1 MKHFTDRRIHRQEAR
16 TCWSR
21 TVSPVGF
28 VEYRLWRREETGRK
42 PHMTRAQFLPN
53 ATRKLIASDLWKLRK
68 ALRGFVTEIDVA
80 RLDRR
85 EAA

>member
-1 MKHFTDRRIHRQEAR
+1 MRHFTDRHPRNKGR

-28 VEYRLWRREETGRK
+28 VEYRIFRREETGRK
-42 PHMTRAQFLPN
+42 PHMMRAQFLPN
-53 ATRKLIASDLWKLRK
+53 ATRKLIAGDLWKLRK
-68 ALRGFVTEIDVA
+68 ALRDFVTEIDVE
-80 RLDRR
+80 RLDEL